1 MNKKCTLL
9 AAAFMVASAFTA
21 SAVNPIPGSTV
32 TSVNWEVGNYYYLQ
46 TTTGSASDPYY
57 LSLSGE
63 RADSVIVKALPS
75 NASKAAIDSALWEIT
90 SAGSET
96 SGPVYQFK
104 NKKTKAILAFAAS
117 PTASPIL
124 VANGVSKWAFS
135 SPSTGIGTITAYN
148 GGNEL
153 TLGAKLLTVDNNND
167 GGNDTTVVLNA
178 VTGVGVFNSFTV
190 VVPAND
196 FPMTASDLG
205 DGFSVF
211 QLNFDGTYTGDIF
224 SGKDLL
230 ATPATTPDYLNLQVK
245 GDESFPNGT
254 PMYFG
259 VDTLFTEISG
269 ATGAYGAK
277 FALDSTYTIDIL
289 HTVGNATFQE
299 FKFTADLMNDS
310 LTMVVNQAPTV
321 VGAGNL
327 ATSIDDVKVVYASL
341 GSTKVLTVGKG
352 TTQGI
357 APFITVAKGT
367 PTTISTGSG
376 VYFLRSASKDSIG
389 NPYIVSYENNKIVTE
404 AGFTPSEYL
413 PKGQWYIKD
422 NNGLYSVVDRAT
434 NKAII
439 TNQEIFA
446 VNGMANTYTFGSNK
460 DSITVAYQAKVLLS
474 NKYLGSRHFSDAE
487 LANNGYALNMAS
499 AIADNLYVVTAD
511 SVLQAKQSTVA
522 DAIAFKLIA
531 DTTVAVAGATSLGDT
546 LYQSSYM
553 LKERFSLDSVA
564 YYTSKKG
571 LKLSSGTDTALVF
584 VFHTAATGGKYSI
597 SAHGENKEL
606 YNVSADGAS
615 SNLTL
620 VAGSDIAYFNFMP
633 VAAPTYGSV
642 SDGHKLFMFNAK
654 YLAMNPLNFWAEMKN
669 EGQPIVKADYIMDD
683 FAFWVAK
690 AKASTDAKPLY
701 LISKVD
707 PAAEIKDNT
716 APRYYMVSFADSTDA
731 KYKLNGASRV
741 GFVSRDTI
749 TTMEN
754 SPAVFALKTTEDG
767 SYLLENQRDLS
778 NNEKNLYVANSNGFL
793 VMSAVGAPFAIE
805 STSGPVDNEE
815 INATE
820 IIVTADVG
828 TVTVQNALGK
838 RVALSNIL
846 GQSVGTYQ
854 ITLDRFTV
862 PALRGV
868 VIVAIEGETA
878 HKVLVK

>member
-21 SAVNPIPGSTV
+21 SAANVV
-32 TSVNWEVGNYYYLQ
+32 TDGPASAGWTVGNYYFLQ
-46 TTTGSASDPYY
+46 TGTTNY
-57 LSLSGE
+57 LALSGE
-63 RADSVIVKALPS
+63 RADSVIIKADADFT
-75 NASKAAIDSALWEIT
+75 NMSKAALDSALWQIT
-90 SAGSET
+90 SVPGETAGN
-96 SGPVYQFK
+96 VYQFT
-104 NKKTKAILAFAAS
+104 NKKTKAVLSFSTSSKANSVLASGVDKWVFTQNNTISANNGGDVMTFGMDAADDNKLVFGAS
-117 PTASPIL
+117 P
-124 VANGVSKWAFS
+124 VN
-135 SPSTGIGTITAYN
+135 
-148 GGNEL
+148 
-153 TLGAKLLTVDNNND
+153 
-167 GGNDTTVVLNA
+167 
-178 VTGVGVFNSFTV
+178 FTV
-190 VVPAND
+190 VAPEKA
-196 FPMTASDLG
+196 MKLKATDLG

-211 QLNFDGTYTGDIF
+211 QLLFDGDFEKDVFKDKDIIARE
-224 SGKDLL
+224 S
-230 ATPATTPDYLNLQVK
+230 ATPEFMTLQVR
-245 GDESFPNGT
+245 GEESFPNGVKKF
-254 PMYFG
+254 FG
-259 VDTLFTEISG
+259 VDTLKTDIAN

-277 FALDSTYTIDIL
+277 LVLDSVYTVNDK
-289 HTVGNATFQE
+289 HTVANADYQL
-299 FKFTADLMNDS
+299 FKFKIDLKNDS
-310 LTMVVNQAPTV
+310 LAMFVRKAPSVNDEITTAVDYPQ
-321 VGAGNL
+321 
-327 ATSIDDVKVVYASL
+327 VVYASL
-341 GSTKVLTVGKG
+341 ANTKVLTVGS
-352 TTQGI
+352 TTPAQGV
-357 APFITVAKGT
+357 APRITVAKGT
-367 PTTISTGSG
+367 PTTIATGSG
-376 VYFLRSASKDSIG
+376 VYFLKSASVGGQYAGK
-389 NPYIVSYENNKIVTE
+389 YIWDAANYKIEKTS
-404 AGFTPSEYL
+404 ADAPSAYL
-413 PKGQWYIKD
+413 PDGQWYIKED
-422 NNGLYSVVDRAT
+422 AGKYSIVDRKSNT
-434 NKAII
+434 SLLDKG
-439 TNQEIFA
+439 EIFA
-446 VNGMANTYTFGSNK
+446 VKDMANTYTFGGSA
-460 DSITVAYQAKVLLS
+460 DSITVVVPKTSVPLS
-474 NKYLGSRHFSDAE
+474 DKYLGSRHFTDAE
-487 LANNGYALNMAS
+487 IANNGYALNMAS

-716 APRYYMVSFADSTDA
+716 APRYYMVSFADSTGA
-731 KYKLNGASRV
+731 KYELNGASRV

-749 TTMEN
+749 ATMEN

-778 NNEKNLYVANSNGFL
+778 NNKKNLYVANSNGFL

-820 IIVTADVG
+820 IVVTASVG
-828 TVTVQNALGK
+828 TVTVQNAAGK

-854 ITLDRFTV
+854 VTSDRFTV
-862 PALRGV
+862 PASRGV

-878 HKVLVK
+878 QKVLVK